1 MRGGVLCID
10 ELGNNLWRYKWLN
23 DYMIYWKV
31 IQLKW
36 LSLTNEQWFSQSEKR
51 QVNFETNKNSMSMV
65 ALCVLTKSV
74 EEGGSETS
82 TDRHW
87 RFRWVF
93 LFYQTY
99 RNPRIF
105 SSFGK
110 CAMTPSRNI
119 LFIIYLSWRAI
130 CKENSPYIHYTE
142 IEEL

>member
-1 MRGGVLCID
+1 MI
-10 ELGNNLWRYKWLN
+10 EWLY
-23 DYMIYWKV
+23 DL
-31 IQLKW
+31 LK
-36 LSLTNEQWFSQSEKR
+36 SDSIKIAFFVSKKKR
-51 QVNFETNKNSMSMV
+51 QTNNGFRSPKNIKSIWKQTKIVWVRSE
-65 ALCVLTKSV
+65 ALSVPTKSP
-74 EEGGSETS
+74 EEGGSES
-82 TDRHW
+82 ATDIHW